1 MNGGRALA
9 VPAAT
14 GALAGALALWVLAGA
29 AAAPLGAVGGL
40 AAALLRA
47 RRAARR
53 AAALRSRRLR
63 AALPDALELLASAV
77 DGGAATEAA
86 LRRVADFAEPEL
98 GDALRAAAA
107 ADEPGGV
114 GAALRRGDP
123 ALRPLGSLIQQTDE
137 LGVPI
142 AAALRLLASDQRVRA
157 RAEARERAAAAAP
170 QMLLVVGG
178 LLAPAAL
185 LVVIG
190 GQVLAMRELV
200 APVLG

>member
-1 MNGGRALA
+1 VSGGRALA

-14 GALAGALALWVLAGA
+14 GALAGALALWVLAGP

-47 RRAARR
+47 RRAGRR

-63 AALPDALELLASAV
+63 AALPDALELLAAAV

-123 ALRPLGSLIQQTDE
+123 ALRSLGSLIQQTDE

>member
-1 MNGGRALA
+1 MRPLRAAA
-9 VPAAT
+9 VAAFA
-14 GALAGALALWVLAGA
+14 GAVAGALALWVLGGSPL
-29 AAAPLGAVGGL
+29 APLGAVGGL
-40 AAALLRA
+40 CVALVRVRRA
-47 RRAARR
+47 GRRAA
-53 AAALRSRRLR
+53 LERSRRLR

-98 GDALRAAAA
+98 GAALRAAVA
-107 ADEPGGV
+107 ADEQGGV
-114 GAALRRGDP
+114 GSALRRGDP

-142 AAALRLLASDQRVRA
+142 AAALRLLAADQRLRA

-170 QMLLVVGG
+170 KMLLVVGG

-200 APVLG
+200 GPVLA

>member
-1 MNGGRALA
+1 VRPVRSALVPALA
-9 VPAAT
+9 GT
-14 GALAGALALWVLAGA
+14 LAGALALWVLGGVAL
-29 AAAPLGAVGGL
+29 APLGAAGGL
-40 AAALLRA
+40 ALAFLRRHRA
-47 RRAARR
+47 GRRAA
-53 AAALRSRRLR
+53 LERSRRLR
-63 AALPDALELLASAV
+63 AALPDALELFASAV
-77 DGGAATEAA
+77 DGGATTEAA

-98 GDALRAAAA
+98 GGALRAATA

-114 GAALRRGDP
+114 GSALRRADP
-123 ALRPLGSLIQQTDE
+123 ALRPLGCLIQQTDE

-142 AAALRLLASDQRVRA
+142 AAALRLLAADQRLRA

-170 QMLLVVGG
+170 KMLLVVGG

-200 APVLG
+200 GPVLA

>member
-1 MNGGRALA
+1 MRELRAALVPLA
-9 VPAAT
+9 
-14 GALAGALALWVLAGA
+14 AGA
-29 AAAPLGAVGGL
+29 AAGAFAGWVAIGPALAPVGAAGG
-40 AAALLRA
+40 AIAAHMRGRRRARGAALA
-47 RRAARR
+47 RT
-53 AAALRSRRLR
+53 RRLT

-86 LRRVADFAEPEL
+86 LARVADFADAEL
-98 GDALRAAAA
+98 GRVLRDALA
-107 ADEPGGV
+107 ADDPAGA
-114 GAALRRGDP
+114 GAALRRADP
-123 ALRPLGSLIQQTDE
+123 ALRPLGSLLQQTDE

-142 AAALRLLASDQRVRA
+142 AGALRLLAADHRLRA

-170 QMLLVVGG
+170 KMLLVVGG

-200 APVLG
+200 GPVLA